1 MIKQPV
7 KRPLVTVGD
16 FVEAS
21 QAAMQIKVVAGEGGL
36 KRRINEAAVNR
47 PGLALTGFYKYFANR
62 RIQVIGLAEI
72 SYLASLTKQK
82 RSKCLHEFFGKK
94 LPCVVFTRGKQVPPE
109 VIELANEFRVPV
121 LRTPVITKDFVNATT
136 IVMENLSAPR
146 SKIQGTMMEIMGIG
160 VLIDGAPGIGKSD
173 TALALIKKGN
183 ALVSDDVTSVRV
195 DSAGSIIAS
204 PVSVTRY
211 HMEIRGLGIIHVP
224 SLFGVSSVRNEKK
237 LDVVITLC
245 NEKQRAKEFRG
256 GEEFPAVEI
265 LGIEVPH
272 IVIAVIPGRDIANIV
287 EAATLDLKLKRL
299 GHDAE
304 KELDEKLVRIMTGG
318 QAFID

>member
-1 MIKQPV
+1 MIKQPL

-21 QAAMQIKVVAGEGGL
+21 HAAMQLKLVAGKAGL
-36 KRRINEAAVNR
+36 KHRINEAAVNR

-62 RIQVIGLAEI
+62 RIQVLGLAEI
-72 SYLASLTKQK
+72 SYLSSLSKPK
-82 RSKCLHEFFGKK
+82 RSECLREFFGRKI
-94 LPCVVFTRGKQVPPE
+94 PCVVFTRGKQVPPE
-109 VIELANEFRVPV
+109 VIKLADEFRVPV
-121 LRTPVITKDFVNATT
+121 LRTKAITKDFVNATT

-173 TALALIKKGN
+173 TALALIRKGN

-224 SLFGVSSVRNEKK
+224 SLYGVSSVRNEKK

-245 NEKQRAKEFRG
+245 SEKQRSKEFRG
-256 GEEFPAVEI
+256 GEDFPAVEI
-265 LGIEVPH
+265 LGVDIPH

-318 QAFID
+318 QAIID

>member
-7 KRPLVTVGD
+7 RKPLVTVGD

-21 QAAMQIKVVAGEGGL
+21 RAAMKLKLVAGDAGL

-62 RIQVIGLAEI
+62 RVQVIGLAEI
-72 SYLASLTKQK
+72 SYLASLSKPQ
-82 RSKCLHEFFGKK
+82 RSKCLREFFAQK
-94 LPCVVFTRGKQVPPE
+94 LPCVVFTRGKQVPRE
-109 VIELANEFRVPV
+109 VIKLANEFRVPV
-121 LRTPVITKDFVNATT
+121 LRTPAITKDFINATT

-173 TALALIKKGN
+173 TALALIRNGN

-224 SLFGVSSVRNEKK
+224 SLYGVSSVRNEKK

-245 NEKQRAKEFRG
+245 SEKQRNKEFRG
-256 GEEFPAVEI
+256 GEEFPAVDI

-318 QAFID
+318 QAVID

>member
-7 KRPLVTVGD
+7 KRPRVTVGD
-16 FVEAS
+16 FIEAS
-21 QAAMQIKVVAGEGGL
+21 KSAMNLKLVAGEAGL

-72 SYLASLTKQK
+72 SYLASVSKAI
-82 RSKCLHEFFGKK
+82 RSKYLRKFFGQK

-109 VIELANEFRVPV
+109 VIKLANEFGVPV

-160 VLIDGAPGIGKSD
+160 VLIDGAPGVGKSD
-173 TALALIKKGN
+173 TALALIRKGN

-204 PVSVTRY
+204 PVSITRY

-245 NEKQRAKEFRG
+245 SEAQRAKEFRG
-256 GEEFPAVEI
+256 GEEFPVVDI
-265 LGIEVPH
+265 LGIDVPH
-272 IVIAVIPGRDIANIV
+272 IIIAVIPGRDIANIV

-318 QAFID
+318 QAVVD

>member
-1 MIKQPV
+1 MIKQPI
-7 KRPLVTVGD
+7 KKQLVTVGD
-16 FVEAS
+16 FIEAS
-21 QAAMQIKVVAGEGGL
+21 RDAMKLKLVSGEAGL

-62 RIQVIGLAEI
+62 RIQVLGLAEI
-72 SYLASLTKQK
+72 SYLASLSASQ
-82 RSKCLHEFFGKK
+82 RSKCLRQFFSQKI
-94 LPCVVFTRGKQVPPE
+94 PCVVFTRGKQVPPD
-109 VIELANEFRVPV
+109 VIKLAKEFRVPV
-121 LRTPVITKDFVNATT
+121 LRTPAITKDFINATT

-146 SKIQGTMMEIMGIG
+146 TKIQGTMMEIMGIG

-173 TALALIKKGN
+173 TALALIRKGN

-204 PVSVTRY
+204 PVSITRY

-224 SLFGVSSVRNEKK
+224 SLYGVSSVRNEKK
-237 LDVVITLC
+237 LDAVITLC
-245 NEKQRAKEFRG
+245 SEKQRAKEFRG
-256 GEEFPAVEI
+256 GDTFPAVEI
-265 LGIEVPH
+265 LGVEVPH

-287 EAATLDLKLKRL
+287 EAATLDMKLKRL

-318 QAFID
+318 QVFVD

>member
-7 KRPLVTVGD
+7 RRPLVTVGD

-21 QAAMQIKVVAGEGGL
+21 RAAMKLKLVAGEAGL
-36 KRRINEAAVNR
+36 KKRINEAAVNR

-72 SYLASLTKQK
+72 SYLASLSKSQ
-82 RSKCLHEFFGKK
+82 RSKCLHDFFGKK
-94 LPCVVFTRGKQVPPE
+94 IPCIVFTRGKQVPSE
-109 VIELANEFRVPV
+109 VIKLADEFRVPV
-121 LRTPVITKDFVNATT
+121 LRTTAITKDFVNATT

-173 TALALIKKGN
+173 TALALIRKGN
-183 ALVSDDVTSVRV
+183 ALVSDDVTSVRI

-204 PVSVTRY
+204 PVSITRY

-224 SLFGVSSVRNEKK
+224 SLYGVSSVRNEKK

-245 NEKQRAKEFRG
+245 SEQQRNKEFRG
-256 GEEFPAVEI
+256 GEEFPAVDI

-318 QAFID
+318 QAVID